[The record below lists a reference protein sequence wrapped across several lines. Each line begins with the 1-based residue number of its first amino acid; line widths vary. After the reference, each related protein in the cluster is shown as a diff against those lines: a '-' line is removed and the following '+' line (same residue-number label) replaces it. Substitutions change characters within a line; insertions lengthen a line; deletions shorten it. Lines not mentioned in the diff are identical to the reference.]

1 MNFQSFSWLLILSGI
16 ILLGA
21 IVGSI
26 IPFVRDWKQRHLHSF
41 ISFGAGVL
49 IGAAFIYMIPEA
61 TELIGGAV
69 GWGVLIGFL
78 IFYLLEKF
86 VMIHPCTEQACEF
99 HHIGIPAFL
108 GFSFHN
114 LTDGIALGSSF
125 LVPALTPSVFFAL
138 LSHHLPTSFALASIL
153 KVSRYSVR
161 QILLLLALFSVMIP
175 FGAISSHTTL
185 RDGNQAALGWA
196 IAFSAGTFIHIAIC
210 DLLPEIHKYQENK
223 FRNLWAFL
231 LGLGMMIVASLFFA
245 H

>member
-1 MNFQSFSWLLILSGI
+1 MNQSWTWLLILSAM

-21 IVGSI
+21 IIGSV

-49 IGAAFIYMIPEA
+49 IGAAFLYMVPEA
-61 TELIGGAV
+61 THLIGGSV

-78 IFYLLEKF
+78 VFYFLEKF

-99 HHIGIPAFL
+99 HHIGVPAFL

-114 LTDGIALGSSF
+114 LTDGVALGSSF
-125 LVPALTPSVFFAL
+125 LVPAIAPSVFFAL
-138 LSHHLPTSFALASIL
+138 LSHHVPTSFALASIL

-161 QILLLLALFSVMIP
+161 KILFLLGLFALMIP
-175 FGAISSHTTL
+175 AGAVLSHATL
-185 RDGNQAALGWA
+185 ENGDQRALGWA

-223 FRNLWAFL
+223 FRNLFAFI
-231 LGLGMMIVASLFFA
+231 LGLGVMIGASRFFG